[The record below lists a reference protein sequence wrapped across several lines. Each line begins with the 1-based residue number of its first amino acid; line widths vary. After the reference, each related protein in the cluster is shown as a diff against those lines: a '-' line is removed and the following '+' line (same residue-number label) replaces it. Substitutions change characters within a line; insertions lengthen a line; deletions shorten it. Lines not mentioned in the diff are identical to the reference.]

1 MISRID
7 HVSIAV
13 RDYEK
18 ARAFFQD
25 LLGAVPG
32 ARARDEAMNY
42 LWQIFSLGDLS
53 RLELMTATGP
63 DSFLDG
69 FLKDREGGAHHI
81 TLQTPDLRGAKQA
94 LEDRGIPTFGHQE
107 YGDFWKEFFVHPRD
121 AFGVL
126 LQFAEFRADD
136 WLSDAVKFPAG
147 VRWSVEG
154 TEDGCRLRLAHPGGG
169 KARLDLTAGQAR
181 QLVEDLNRAL
191 GA

>member
-7 HVSIAV
+7 HVSVAV
-13 RDYEK
+13 RDSEK
-18 ARAFFQD
+18 ARTFFED

-32 ARARDEAMNY
+32 SHARDDQMNY

-53 RLELMTATGP
+53 RLELMTTTGR

-69 FLKDREGGAHHI
+69 FLKDREGGVHHI
-81 TLQTPDLRGAKQA
+81 TLQTPDLRKAKQA
-94 LEDRGIPTFGHQE
+94 LEARGIPTFGHAE

-136 WLSDAVKFPAG
+136 WLSDAVKFPAD
-147 VRWSVEG
+147 VQWSVEG
-154 TEDGCRLRLAHPGGG
+154 TEDGCRLQVAHPGGG
-169 KARLDLTAGQAR
+169 RVRFDLTAGQAR
-181 QLVEDLNRAL
+181 KLIDDLDRAL
-191 GA
+191 GS